1 MMISGLL
8 AILASATL
16 VAALGWRD
24 PKRLR
29 NLHAEEPAQSPMPST
44 QRRLMGW
51 LVPAPGVVLMFLGE
65 WWAFLAWLGAL
76 CVAGWVASHVLA
88 LQPKPSR

>member
-1 MMISGLL
+1 
-8 AILASATL
+8 
-16 VAALGWRD
+16 
-24 PKRLR
+24 
-29 NLHAEEPAQSPMPST
+29 
-44 QRRLMGW
+44 MGW